1 MLGQESSAVGEAIVT
16 SQKKVHGR
24 EIVQGWV
31 PLLVTEILPSIRL
44 WPEYPT
50 HSGEVEKNSF
60 VAWPEQHLSR
70 RGDKRPFSR
79 EVEVLKDPLHP
90 DRDVSPR
97 TLVSRDRQLRGRT
110 KATK

>member
-1 MLGQESSAVGEAIVT
+1 MVA
-16 SQKKVHGR
+16 SQDKVHGR
-24 EIVQGWV
+24 DIAQGWL
-31 PLLVTEILPSIRL
+31 PLMVTEILPSIRP

-50 HSGEVEKNSF
+50 HSGEVEKGSF
-60 VAWPEQHLSR
+60 VAWPEKYLCR
-70 RGDKRPFSR
+70 RGEKRNFSR

-110 KATK
+110 KATTN